1 MNIFMCSAS
10 PTLCA
15 QALDDKRLNK
25 MTVETGQILSTT
37 MHWYYDTYKV
47 VLPPPYKRAYPNHPC
62 CVWARLPE
70 NYHWL
75 CLYLKELGLEY
86 KYRFGKDHATLQHI
100 KAFESI
106 IPDIKNDGPSN
117 VTNPTCFSA
126 FAPFS
131 GYAEFKCQW
140 TLNFKWRNDKR
151 PPTWTK
157 RGKPAWAN
165 FERPLEAAHKHYNNL
180 NK

>member
-1 MNIFMCSAS
+1 
-10 PTLCA
+10 
-15 QALDDKRLNK
+15 
-25 MTVETGQILSTT
+25 
-37 MHWYYDTYKV
+37 
-47 VLPPPYKRAYPNHPC
+47 
-62 CVWARLPE
+62 
-70 NYHWL
+70 
-75 CLYLKELGLEY
+75 LKELGLEY